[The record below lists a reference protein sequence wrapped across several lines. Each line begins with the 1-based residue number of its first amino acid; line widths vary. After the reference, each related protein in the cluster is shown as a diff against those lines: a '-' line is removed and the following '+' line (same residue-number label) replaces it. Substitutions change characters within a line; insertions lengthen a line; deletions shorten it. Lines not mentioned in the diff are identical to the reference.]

1 MEKDR
6 PILLVLFWGL
16 VLEIIT
22 LVYFLLQKR
31 FPFEFYLNLVVMG
44 ITILG
49 IWLVLKRARL

>member
-16 VLEIIT
+16 VLEVIT
-22 LVYFLLQKR
+22 LVYFLSQRR

-44 ITILG
+44 ITVLG
-49 IWLVLKRARL
+49 IWLVLRRARL

>member
-6 PILLVLFWGL
+6 PVLLILVWGL

-22 LVYFLLQKR
+22 LIYFLSQKR
-31 FPFEFYLNLVVMG
+31 FPFEFHLNLVIMV

-49 IWLVLKRARL
+49 IWLVLRRAKL